1 MGLGQRGLERLVGPP
16 ITSDDHDTARHEDRR
31 SEPRQSMALAG
42 TIRRVGGPDIKII
55 VRNLS
60 TRGMMAECPV
70 SFSRGESIEIALPG
84 IGAVT
89 GLIAWTAGG
98 RAGISFS
105 APVDPGLA
113 RKPFAFNR
121 PPPAQ

>member
-1 MGLGQRGLERLVGPP
+1 MRLGQEGLERLVVPP
-16 ITSDDHDTARHEDRR
+16 ITSDESEAARAQERR
-31 SEPRQSMALAG
+31 AEPRQSMALAG
-42 TIRRVGGPDIKII
+42 VMRRAGGPDVMVT

-60 TRGMMAECPV
+60 PRGMMAECPTG
-70 SFSRGESIEIALPG
+70 FSRGEIVEIELPG
-84 IGAVT
+84 IGAVA
-89 GLIAWTAGG
+89 GNVAWMTGG
-98 RAGISFS
+98 RVGIAFA